1 MSISLKGAPL
11 KCAQGQLGHSSTQ
24 ATMDVYSH
32 LFEGRS
38 REWVNKLDEPVDNPP
53 AEAEPAT
60 LPQPDGQAHEQLSR
74 KSLKNMVAVEGFE
87 PTTRGL

>member
-1 MSISLKGAPL
+1 MSISLKGTPL
-11 KCAQGQLGHSSTQ
+11 KYAQGQLGHSSIQ
-24 ATMDVYSH
+24 GTMDVDSH

-38 REWVNKLDEPVDNPP
+38 REWVNKLDEPVGNPEIEGLP
-53 AEAEPAT
+53 TT
-60 LPQPDGQAHEQLSR
+60 LPQPEGQGHEQLSH